1 MERLFRAI
9 DTAAPGAARTLAGS
23 LAGVVGGV
31 KLGAAFVVEN
41 GRGGVAAVAEAGL
54 PVWLDLKLLEI
65 PGMWPARCVRRAH
78 DAGRDGRRGRR
89 RRCRRQSAAANR
101 RGDAAGGQGG
111 RRGGRAPA
119 PISCASRRASAPSG
133 PGPTTGRAS

>member
-65 PGMWPARCVRRAH
+65 PRDVARAVRAARASG
-78 DAGRDGRRGRR
+78 AWSMR
-89 RRCRRQSAAANR
+89 SAA
-101 RGDAAGGQGG
+101 
-111 RRGGRAPA
+111 RA
-119 PISCASRRASAPSG
+119 
-133 PGPTTGRAS
+133 